1 LRRLIQT
8 TADTLSAHPRQIR
21 FMRTI
26 ELTYWRPAGSQEL
39 AAERLGLP
47 FGTYRY
53 QLRMAIERLG
63 AALWL
68 RENDRPSPPTTA
80 SD

>member
-1 LRRLIQT
+1 
-8 TADTLSAHPRQIR
+8 
-21 FMRTI
+21 
-26 ELTYWRPAGSQEL
+26 
-39 AAERLGLP
+39 LP

-68 RENDRPSPPTTA
+68 RENDRPSPPTTE
-80 SD
+80 SPRPS